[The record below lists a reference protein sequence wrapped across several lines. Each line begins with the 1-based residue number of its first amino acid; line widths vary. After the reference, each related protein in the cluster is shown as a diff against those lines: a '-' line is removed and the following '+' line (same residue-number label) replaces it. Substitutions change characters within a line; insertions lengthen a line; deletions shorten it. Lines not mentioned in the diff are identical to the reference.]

1 MTLHVVLEF
10 AKKHNLDLKV
20 LQVPISKNAA
30 KINGTSAKV
39 RAGDI
44 FSCYDLLYA
53 MMLPSGNDVA
63 LALAEFF
70 GRLLIDETEKKCET
84 VREEKIATDTSSF
97 IAKKSSFGS

>member
-20 LQVPISKNAA
+20 LQVRISKNAA

-70 GRLLIDETEKKCET
+70 GRLLID
-84 VREEKIATDTSSF
+84 
-97 IAKKSSFGS
+97 